1 MNQDLQM
8 EKTSVAFFLAFCF
21 CWQSADVMAF
31 DSRTVNYTC
40 GRYSGYLQFAVS
52 KKTGQIP
59 VFQVNRYFGEEY
71 WGLVS
76 RVASRVA
83 ASQANLQDCSS
94 REFFCI
100 AEQAAGDMN
109 SGQEFVYAVPRVV
122 LAPSKFVKE
131 GQEFNV
137 SLYFG
142 WTPAGDGFAEI
153 WSTNKMGQRYKY
165 VVDGR
170 RGITFIHYSSLTM
183 FDLDDGHVIPYT
195 EVSCA
200 LDSRL
205 GLFSG
210 VKVRGDI
217 EEKVP

>member
-1 MNQDLQM
+1 MNQGLQM
-8 EKTSVAFFLAFCF
+8 KKTSAALFLAVCF
-21 CWQSADVMAF
+21 SWQSADVMAF

-40 GRYSGYLQFAVS
+40 GRYTGYLQFALS

-71 WGLVS
+71 WGKVS
-76 RVASRVA
+76 RIASRTAV
-83 ASQANLQDCSS
+83 SQANLRDCSS

-100 AEQAAGDMN
+100 AEQTAGDMT

-142 WTPAGDGFAEI
+142 WTPAGDGYAEI
-153 WSTNKMGQRYKY
+153 WSTNKIGQRYKY

-170 RGITFIHYSSLTM
+170 RGITFIHYSALTM
-183 FDLDDGHVIPYT
+183 FDLADGHVIPYS

>member
-1 MNQDLQM
+1 MRTRLAVFF
-8 EKTSVAFFLAFCF
+8 SLLVAGSWQEVLASDNF
-21 CWQSADVMAF
+21 SA
-31 DSRTVNYTC
+31 NYGC
-40 GRYSGYLQFAVS
+40 GRYSGYVQFAVS
-52 KKTGQIP
+52 RKTGQP
-59 VFQVNRYFGEEY
+59 PEFQVARYLGEEY
-71 WGLVS
+71 SGQVS
-76 RVASRVA
+76 RIARRTA
-83 ASQANLQDCSS
+83 ASQANLRNCSD
-94 REFFCI
+94 REYYCV
-100 AEQAAGDMN
+100 AEEPDGVMN
-109 SGQEFVYAVPRVV
+109 SGQGFVYAVPRLV

-131 GQEFNV
+131 GQEFNI
-137 SLYFG
+137 SLYVG

-153 WSTNKMGQRYKY
+153 WTTNKVGQRYKY

-170 RGITFIHYSSLTM
+170 RGVTFIHYASLTM
-183 FDLDDGHVIPYT
+183 FDLGDGHVIPYS